1 MQIQPQ
7 HFSLGTLFADRL
19 FRIPEY
25 QRAYAWQS
33 KQRLDLFDDI
43 IKVQASGNEA
53 EHFMA
58 TLVGLRRRKISVA
71 AHQYV
76 EIDVVDG
83 QQRLTTLTIL
93 LKAISKALNRS
104 DKVEAKR
111 AEEIDALLVKGDDLS
126 LLLLQTNHDSS
137 HVFVD
142 YLREGTVPSGKVA
155 GTVADRNLTEA
166 IAECEEFVSEW
177 PERAG
182 ATLVDLL
189 GIVRNRLTVIFHE
202 IEDEGLVYTV
212 FEVLNSR
219 GLDVTWFDKLK
230 SLLMALV
237 FEHGDKGS
245 RRDTIEE
252 LHGLWKQIYTTIGL
266 RQTLNKET
274 LRFAGT
280 LRAETC
286 PNRPLS
292 EEDAVEVLTSR
303 CGKKS
308 KKVVEC
314 TKWLLKVTQAEDRL
328 LGNHRLRAPTEIVQ
342 ARLVAIAI
350 MLRNF
355 GDADESAV
363 LRAWERV
370 TFRIFGFG
378 GEDARKKVGEYVRL
392 GWRIINENVSPSEI
406 QDELRDIGLDY
417 PIEEAVKG
425 LANADC
431 YQGWTEQLRYFLF
444 RYDEYLSKSA
454 GQALNSS
461 QWNKIWADEPSK
473 SIEHIRP
480 RSKGSEDPKTSAIF
494 VHRLGNLMML
504 PPGLN
509 SKLQDDDP
517 KVKANDY
524 DSCGLLQAIEVGR
537 LVKAAKWDRSAVER
551 REKRLMKWAAKEW
564 AD

>member
-7 HFSLGTLFADRL
+7 HFSLGILFNDRL

-25 QRAYAWQS
+25 QRAYAWQT
-33 KQRLDLFDDI
+33 KQRTDLFEDI
-43 IKVQASGNEA
+43 IKVQASGNDA

-58 TLVGLRRRKISVA
+58 TLVGLRRRKINVA

-93 LKAISKALNRS
+93 LKAISKALDRK

-111 AEEIDALLVKGDDLS
+111 AEEIETLLVKGDDLS

-137 HVFVD
+137 HIFVD
-142 YLREGTVPSGKVA
+142 YLREGAVPASNGA
-155 GTVADRNLTEA
+155 ATVADHNLTKA
-166 IAECEEFVSEW
+166 IAECEGFVSEW
-177 PERAG
+177 PEQTG
-182 ATLVDLL
+182 GTLMDLL
-189 GIVRNRLTVIFHE
+189 AIVRNRLTVIFHE

-245 RRDTIEE
+245 KRTTIEE
-252 LHGLWKQIYTTIGL
+252 LHELWKRIYTTIGL

-280 LRAETC
+280 LVADTC

-292 EEDAVEVLTSR
+292 EEDAVEVLTTR
-303 CGKKS
+303 CGRKS

-314 TKWLLKVTQAEDRL
+314 TKWLLRVTQVEDRL

-350 MLRNF
+350 LLRGF
-355 GDADESAV
+355 EQDEELAV
-363 LRAWERV
+363 LRAWENV

-378 GEDARKKVGEYVRL
+378 SEDARKKVGEYVRL
-392 GWRIINENVSPSEI
+392 GWRIINEHLSPSEI
-406 QDELRDIGLDY
+406 QDELRGIGADY
-417 PIEEAVKG
+417 PVKEAVKG
-425 LANADC
+425 LVNSDC
-431 YQGWTEQLRYFLF
+431 YWGWGEQLRYFFF
-444 RYDEYLSKSA
+444 RYDEYLAKTA
-454 GQALNSS
+454 GQALNAS

-480 RSKGSEDPKTSAIF
+480 RSKGSEDPNTSGIF

-509 SKLQDDDP
+509 SKLQANDP
-517 KVKANDY
+517 RVKAKDY
-524 DSCGLLQAIEVGR
+524 KSCGLLQAIEVARMVNGG
-537 LVKAAKWDRSAVER
+537 KWDLAALEK
-551 REKRLMKWAAKEW
+551 REKRLIKWAAKEW